1 MNHHNKKYTLNE
13 GRVIGNNI
21 INYGGFP
28 KSINEN
34 INFDYLKQNEILQI
48 PSTETLPTLNLKDNG
63 NTPTIPPPGR
73 LPPGRVPP
81 IGNTPEWIRWWYQ
94 WQLLNTPQPLP
105 GETREQYN
113 ERRRAY
119 EQGLWEQMQRWMMQP
134 H

>member
-1 MNHHNKKYTLNE
+1 MNQDNKKYTLKE

-34 INFDYLKQNEILQI
+34 INLDNLQQSEILQI
-48 PSTETLPTLNLKDNG
+48 PSKETLPTLNLKDTG

-81 IGNTPEWIRWWYQ
+81 IGNTPEWSRWWYQ
-94 WQLLNTPQPLP
+94 WQLLNSPQPFP
-105 GETREQYN
+105 GESREHYL
-113 ERRRAY
+113 ERRNAY